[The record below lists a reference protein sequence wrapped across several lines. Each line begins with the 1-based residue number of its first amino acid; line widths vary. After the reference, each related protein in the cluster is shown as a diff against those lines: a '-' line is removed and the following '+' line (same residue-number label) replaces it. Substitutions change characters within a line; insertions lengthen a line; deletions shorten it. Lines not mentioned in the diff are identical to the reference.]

1 MPLLG
6 EPDILEDDLEQA
18 VPGVLAV
25 LLKDRTTGRNLL
37 WGTEDY
43 AALGHHARDEI
54 CITDITGRNGR
65 VIRPRTAKSATVQ
78 RRRSVERAEVFT
90 PAWVVNAQNNLVDAA
105 WFGRGDKLFTVVS
118 PDGRSWMP
126 TENDVLFPEGRD
138 WRDYVCLN
146 RLEITCGEA
155 PYLTTRYDAASGEPI
170 EVPCRVGLYDRK
182 LRVVS
187 EHTRRAKDWLGWAKA
202 ALRATYGYDWQGD
215 NLLLARENL
224 FMATLEARRDRFPR
238 AAPLSLAESLA
249 LAEII
254 SWNVWQMD
262 GLRFVPPG
270 CDPTPDLLDNPHPA
284 FCRVRDWSDPRRPKP
299 VFVHSLFGEVVAP

>member
-6 EPDILEDDLEQA
+6 EVDILEDDLVKV
-18 VPGVLAV
+18 VPGVLDL
-25 LLKDRTTGRNLL
+25 LLKDRTTGRNIL

-43 AALGHHARDEI
+43 AALGHHAQDEI
-54 CITDITGRNGR
+54 RLEAITGVNGR
-65 VIRPRTAKSATVQ
+65 VIRPRTAKAAHVQ
-78 RRRSVERAEVFT
+78 RRRSAERAEVFT
-90 PAWVVNAQNNLVDAA
+90 PAWVVNAQNNLIDAA
-105 WFGRGDKLFTVVS
+105 WFGHDARFTLPLPGGRRWEPTQAPIRFS
-118 PDGRSWMP
+118 PGRS
-126 TENDVLFPEGRD
+126 
-138 WRDYVCLN
+138 WRDYVRLP

-155 PYLTTRYDAASGEPI
+155 PYLTTRYDAATGHPI
-170 EVPCRVGLYDRK
+170 PVPERVGILDRK

-187 EHTRRAKDWLGWAKA
+187 ENTRRAKDWLAWAKC

-224 FMATLEARRDRFPR
+224 LAAVIEARRDRFPK
-238 AAPLSLAESLA
+238 AAELPLADCRA

-270 CDPTPDLLDNPHPA
+270 ADSEPDLLDNREPA
-284 FCRVRDWSDPRRPKP
+284 YCRILDWADPRRPKP
-299 VFVHSLFGEVVAP
+299 VLVKTLFQKG